1 MKTNITIQTGTPS
14 KYDGK
19 ATNTYTTP
27 SRGGQNLHHQITLEN
42 HRNAERSEFDFLRMK
57 TNISNQT
64 GTPSKYDGKAI
75 TTSIRSRSLRN
86 NTAKRKTL

>member
-1 MKTNITIQTGTPS
+1 MKTNTSNQTSITS

-27 SRGGQNLHHQITLEN
+27 SRGGQSLHHQITLEY

-64 GTPSKYDGKAI
+64 RITSKRDGNTI

>member
-1 MKTNITIQTGTPS
+1 MKTNITNQASITS

-42 HRNAERSEFDFLRMK
+42 HRNAERSELDFLRMK

-64 GTPSKYDGKAI
+64 GITSKRDGNTI